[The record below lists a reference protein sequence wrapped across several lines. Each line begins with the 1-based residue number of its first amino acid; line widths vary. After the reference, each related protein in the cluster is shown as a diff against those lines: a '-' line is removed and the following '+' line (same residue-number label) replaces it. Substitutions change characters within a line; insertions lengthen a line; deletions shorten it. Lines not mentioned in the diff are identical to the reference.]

1 MHNEGAARRRSSHAA
16 WIAALALGALVIALV
31 WTGPGPASAS
41 NPRPNVIVV
50 MSDDQTLDSM
60 RFMPQT
66 EAALGERGATFTQ
79 FFDNYSLCCPSR
91 STFLTGQ
98 YAHNHGVLGNSPPL
112 GGFDKLDS
120 TNTLPVWL
128 QRAGYY
134 TGLIGKYLNGYEAHR
149 TDDPPL
155 VPPGYSEWQGTTK
168 TYSYY
173 NWEMNENGVL
183 VPYGDDPED
192 YDSDVFTAKAVDFI
206 ERRAPAA
213 QPFFLWLTYLA
224 PHGGGPNPS
233 PNPPADCNSTAKPAP
248 RHAAAFDSEP
258 LPQPPSFNEV
268 DVSDKPAMIRSQ
280 PLMTPAQILGAQRE
294 YRCRI
299 ESLLAIDDGVTRLVD
314 ALRASGELDNT
325 LIIYTSDN
333 GFFAGEHRIRNGK
346 VKLYEESIHLPLL
359 VRGPG
364 FEAGTKV
371 GEMATNADLAATVL
385 EAAGAGASRLLDG
398 RPLQPFAAEPG
409 RERGRE
415 LLVETSTYRAIRT
428 RRYLYA
434 EHFGS
439 ASAGETEMYDLFNDH
454 YELQSLH
461 ADPGYADARAALA
474 EGLRTLAGCA
484 GASCRRLPQLSLKLV
499 ASRKQ
504 GRRCLS
510 APVKL
515 GPQGG
520 DAGLVRKTVLYVNG
534 RSAGADLS
542 RPFLRKVPYGRL
554 RERRRSTVRMR
565 LTLLDGRRLTRDIR
579 LRACPARS

>member
-1 MHNEGAARRRSSHAA
+1 MKNGGAARRRSSHAA
-16 WIAALALGALVIALV
+16 WIAALALGALVIALLV
-31 WTGPGPASAS
+31 WTGPGPASAAS
-41 NPRPNVIVV
+41 SRPNVLVI

-60 RFMPQT
+60 RYMPQT
-66 EAALGERGATFTQ
+66 EARLGERGTTFSQ
-79 FFDNYSLCCPSR
+79 FVDNYSLCCPSR
-91 STFLTGQ
+91 STLLTGQ

-134 TGLIGKYLNGYEAHR
+134 TGLIGKYLNGYEPHR
-149 TDDPPL
+149 TDNPPL

-168 TYSYY
+168 TYSFY

-183 VPYGDDPED
+183 VPYGTDPED

-206 ERRAPAA
+206 ERRAPAT

-233 PNPPADCNSTAKPAP
+233 PQPPADCSSTAKPAP

-268 DVSDKPAMIRSQ
+268 DVSDKPAMIRNQ
-280 PLMTPAQILGAQRE
+280 PLMTPAQIVNAQRE

-299 ESLLAIDDGVTRLVD
+299 ESLLAIDEGVARLVD
-314 ALRASGELDNT
+314 ALRSSGELENT
-325 LIIYTSDN
+325 VIVYTSDN

-359 VRGPG
+359 IRGPG
-364 FEAGTKV
+364 FPAGASV
-371 GEMATNADLAATVL
+371 ADLATNADLAPTVL
-385 EAAGAGASRLLDG
+385 EAAGAGASRVLDG

-428 RRYLYA
+428 RRYMYA

-439 ASAGETEMYDLFNDH
+439 ASAGATEMYDLFNDP

-461 ADPGYADARAALA
+461 ADPGYAGARAALA
-474 EGLRTLAGCA
+474 DRLRSLAGCA
-484 GASCRRLPQLSLKLV
+484 GPTCLRLPNLSLRLV
-499 ASRKQ
+499 VSRKP

-515 GPQGG
+515 GVQDR
-520 DAGLVRKTVLYVNG
+520 DAGLVRKTVLFVNG
-534 RSAGADLS
+534 RSAGADVT

-554 RERRRSTVRMR
+554 RERRRSLVRMR

-579 LRACPARS
+579 LRACR